1 MVEAIKR
8 HMLPLATIVTPNLPE
23 ACKLLGGALA
33 CLSRFPA
40 GMVEAISGP
49 RVCWH
54 LLDLPC

>member
-1 MVEAIKR
+1 
-8 HMLPLATIVTPNLPE
+8 MLPLATIVTPNLPE
-23 ACKLLGGALA
+23 ACKLLGGALT